1 MYSMEKMANG
11 KCDEKTI
18 IQFVVAGLMTDNTNR
33 AILLEATNLDELKPK
48 LRVYDLMETDKHQNR
63 EQNQQRPRGGQKH
76 SATSGEGTKKKDP
89 IQTKRVCRK
98 PRVSDKKKDD
108 KGQPTMIIERND
120 DANMLIPLTVNKTTF
135 EALLDTGS
143 PYTMMDEPLYEQLQ
157 LGKWSKSKVSVR
169 GFAGKTQHALG
180 EVEVNVEIGK
190 DKYKILCQV
199 VRDGCMTYRM
209 LLGRNILRQAE
220 VLIRNGVPTIVKA
233 ASDGPENDIMTI
245 QMTPDEF
252 KADECPG
259 IAEMGDKKIK
269 SEIVKL
275 INEYKPAENTRSYGK
290 LHPTEHTRGRPSEQ
304 AACGDDRQTGLLRKG
319 SKSTGSA
326 PFRLMFG
333 TDMKNPETL
342 EHLKVINDEIIE
354 TFDADR
360 NEMRKEAAERI
371 LKIQAEN
378 QKGFNKNRKNPHL
391 YYPSIMN
398 PIENDKKDTIH
409 NLRVPF
415 EHGWTRELVYSSNNM
430 KNAEVYYV
438 CPAGNRMRTKR
449 EVFQNLGNLNI
460 WNFSFAKR
468 PLGCNGEIIRTASA
482 RGCRDLETAFKM
494 QKASVDVGNSSA
506 QQSICS
512 LITEATD
519 NSMNI
524 RSPGE
529 KWWRFMFVLY
539 VSNCFHDLRINE
551 EIDFLCC
558 FFCKECLYS
567 SENYTHMDED
577 QLRQE
582 IAKKDDLIKNLRI
595 CLLRNESEM
604 KALQTQIKTKPNLSH
619 EETLKTIELLFPMLS
634 KNQIN
639 IMTNQKKRVNWTCEE
654 ISTGFALSFFSR
666 RGYCYLIHKLH
677 YPLPSIRTL
686 QLWSQK
692 MTIGPGIIEDSFVVM
707 AAMRSSLTEGESQ
720 VILAF
725 DEMKCKERYE
735 VNKTLDCVMGPHS
748 QMQVAMVRGLFY
760 KFKQPIFVDFDMKM
774 SVELLN
780 SLIKR
785 LYAIK
790 FNVVGIVNDNGGG
803 NVGLWT
809 KCNVNYERPYIS
821 HPITKDKIFMF
832 SDAPHLLKLLRNW
845 FIDGG
850 LLLSDG
856 TELNQYRIRQLLESN
871 TEISPLYKLSLH
883 HLEVKGAE
891 RQCVRLA
898 SELFSHTV
906 AESVRRNFPKDAV
919 AHKLADFIELV
930 NNWFD
935 IMNSYTPNGIAYKA
949 PYGKDL
955 EEQNRVLDEMYWT
968 IKTMKCFNKKGEL
981 QESLQIS
988 QKGILMSITS
998 IKGLRKE
1005 MEEKFKFRFI
1015 LTHRTNQDFEE
1026 NFFSQIRGRN
1036 GPIDHPSPVEC
1047 LYTIKAIILGK
1058 NPGIGRHLH
1067 SNTIEQDP
1075 EEYVSATF
1083 MRHLSR
1089 DENIDGICERN
1100 GDQHEIGNIE
1110 LLENDSDDD
1119 IREKIANDMTE
1130 DFLADYTNDIKVLP
1144 NDSNG
1149 LETCIRLE
1157 IEIIDEAQTEFL
1169 DDLDPEM
1176 AIDETAARKAR
1187 STEDGL
1193 EYLAGWIA
1201 WKFKK
1206 KHPEFSKT
1214 RRETLSSHITDHTYA
1229 KRIGIESSSWID
1241 RVSYGGLTKP
1251 SNEVMQWVRR
1261 MENVFIEIHGDEF
1274 NNRMNI
1280 RKLLI
1285 SELEAECK
1293 EVPSLVIN
1301 LYARS
1306 RIYMRCKFLNKQRE
1320 EKALLLR
1327 VLKRPRD
1334 SLSDISRAKIKKMQ
1348 KIVT

>member
-1 MYSMEKMANG
+1 ME
-11 KCDEKTI
+11 
-18 IQFVVAGLMTDNTNR
+18 
-33 AILLEATNLDELKPK
+33 
-48 LRVYDLMETDKHQNR
+48 
-63 EQNQQRPRGGQKH
+63 
-76 SATSGEGTKKKDP
+76 
-89 IQTKRVCRK
+89 
-98 PRVSDKKKDD
+98 
-108 KGQPTMIIERND
+108 
-120 DANMLIPLTVNKTTF
+120 
-135 EALLDTGS
+135 DT
-143 PYTMMDEPLYEQLQ
+143 LC
-157 LGKWSKSKVSVR
+157 
-169 GFAGKTQHALG
+169 
-180 EVEVNVEIGK
+180 
-190 DKYKILCQV
+190 YK
-199 VRDGCMTYRM
+199 
-209 LLGRNILRQAE
+209 
-220 VLIRNGVPTIVKA
+220 
-233 ASDGPENDIMTI
+233 
-245 QMTPDEF
+245 
-252 KADECPG
+252 
-259 IAEMGDKKIK
+259 
-269 SEIVKL
+269 
-275 INEYKPAENTRSYGK
+275 
-290 LHPTEHTRGRPSEQ
+290 
-304 AACGDDRQTGLLRKG
+304 
-319 SKSTGSA
+319 
-326 PFRLMFG
+326 
-333 TDMKNPETL
+333 
-342 EHLKVINDEIIE
+342 
-354 TFDADR
+354 
-360 NEMRKEAAERI
+360 
-371 LKIQAEN
+371 
-378 QKGFNKNRKNPHL
+378 
-391 YYPSIMN
+391 YPSIMN

>member
-1 MYSMEKMANG
+1 G
-11 KCDEKTI
+11 
-18 IQFVVAGLMTDNTNR
+18 V
-33 AILLEATNLDELKPK
+33 
-48 LRVYDLMETDKHQNR
+48 
-63 EQNQQRPRGGQKH
+63 
-76 SATSGEGTKKKDP
+76 
-89 IQTKRVCRK
+89 
-98 PRVSDKKKDD
+98 
-108 KGQPTMIIERND
+108 
-120 DANMLIPLTVNKTTF
+120 TV
-135 EALLDTGS
+135 
-143 PYTMMDEPLYEQLQ
+143 
-157 LGKWSKSKVSVR
+157 
-169 GFAGKTQHALG
+169 
-180 EVEVNVEIGK
+180 
-190 DKYKILCQV
+190 
-199 VRDGCMTYRM
+199 
-209 LLGRNILRQAE
+209 
-220 VLIRNGVPTIVKA
+220 
-233 ASDGPENDIMTI
+233 
-245 QMTPDEF
+245 
-252 KADECPG
+252 ADE
-259 IAEMGDKKIK
+259 
-269 SEIVKL
+269 
-275 INEYKPAENTRSYGK
+275 
-290 LHPTEHTRGRPSEQ
+290 
-304 AACGDDRQTGLLRKG
+304 
-319 SKSTGSA
+319 STIEELESSTSTIE
-326 PFRLMFG
+326 P
-333 TDMKNPETL
+333 DVEKNGP
-342 EHLKVINDEIIE
+342 VW
-354 TFDADR
+354 
-360 NEMRKEAAERI
+360 
-371 LKIQAEN
+371 
-378 QKGFNKNRKNPHL
+378 
-391 YYPSIMN
+391 YPSIMN

-558 FFCKECLYS
+558 FFCKECLY
-567 SENYTHMDED
+567 N
-577 QLRQE
+577 
-582 IAKKDDLIKNLRI
+582 
-595 CLLRNESEM
+595 
-604 KALQTQIKTKPNLSH
+604 
-619 EETLKTIELLFPMLS
+619 
-634 KNQIN
+634 
-639 IMTNQKKRVNWTCEE
+639 
-654 ISTGFALSFFSR
+654 
-666 RGYCYLIHKLH
+666 
-677 YPLPSIRTL
+677 
-686 QLWSQK
+686 
-692 MTIGPGIIEDSFVVM
+692 
-707 AAMRSSLTEGESQ
+707 
-720 VILAF
+720 
-725 DEMKCKERYE
+725 
-735 VNKTLDCVMGPHS
+735 
-748 QMQVAMVRGLFY
+748 
-760 KFKQPIFVDFDMKM
+760 
-774 SVELLN
+774 
-780 SLIKR
+780 
-785 LYAIK
+785 
-790 FNVVGIVNDNGGG
+790 
-803 NVGLWT
+803 
-809 KCNVNYERPYIS
+809 
-821 HPITKDKIFMF
+821 
-832 SDAPHLLKLLRNW
+832 
-845 FIDGG
+845 
-850 LLLSDG
+850 G

-1327 VLKRPRD
+1327 VLKRPHCYN
-1334 SLSDISRAKIKKMQ
+1334 KCNQ
-1348 KIVT
+1348 KDYLTFTVTRTNQSHMVFLLRSQER